1 MKLNVKRL
9 LFDFGGT
16 IDTNGV
22 HWGEVIRHAYIK
34 SHIHIPHEQ
43 FRDAYVYVERLLG
56 SQPLIFPDDTFRDV
70 LRLKIKLQFEQ
81 LGLRDATLALKIAAD
96 CYDKAFEQTYR
107 SSKILLALSRRY
119 PLYLVSNFYGNLQT
133 VLREFRINGL
143 FREVIESANVGCRK
157 PGLDIF
163 RIAIEKTGCKPE
175 EVVVIGDSYKND
187 IRPAIELGC
196 PSIWLKVKSW
206 HDDDES
212 IEHPLIIKDISELLT
227 IL

>member
-1 MKLNVKRL
+1 MKLNVRSL

-22 HWGEVIRHAYIK
+22 HWGEVIRQSYLKNQIN
-34 SHIHIPHEQ
+34 IPNEQ
-43 FRDAYVYVERLLG
+43 FREVYQSVERLLG
-56 SQPLIFPDDTFRDV
+56 SQPLISPDDTFRDV

-81 LGLRDATLALKIAAD
+81 LGLRDSSLALKIAAD
-96 CYDKAFEQTYR
+96 CYDRAFEQTCR
-107 SSKILLALSRRY
+107 SSKILLELSRRY
-119 PLYLVSNFYGNLQT
+119 PIYLVSNFYGNLQT
-133 VLREFRINGL
+133 VLQEFRINGL

-163 RIAIEKTGCKPE
+163 RIAIEKAACKPE
-175 EVVVIGDSYKND
+175 EVVIIGDSYKND
-187 IRPAIELGC
+187 IQPAIELGC

-212 IEHPLIIKDISELLT
+212 VEHPLIIKDISELLT